1 MLRTHIANI
10 SRCQIEQIA
19 KIEGIRRRFS
29 SIYALVYKEKILR
42 ISPNLTQTEIDE
54 IRNEESPAVL
64 QVQETTTAEQREAI
78 LRAQKTHTELRKLE
92 QTLRQVDD
100 LFQTVQALLFA
111 QVRQMCSIHLMQFIP

>member
-1 MLRTHIANI
+1 MKVLGVDSHQFTPLFTKKN
-10 SRCQIEQIA
+10 
-19 KIEGIRRRFS
+19 
-29 SIYALVYKEKILR
+29 LR
-42 ISPNLTQTEIDE
+42 ISPNLTQTEIDD

-100 LFQTVQALLFA
+100 LFQTVQTLLFA